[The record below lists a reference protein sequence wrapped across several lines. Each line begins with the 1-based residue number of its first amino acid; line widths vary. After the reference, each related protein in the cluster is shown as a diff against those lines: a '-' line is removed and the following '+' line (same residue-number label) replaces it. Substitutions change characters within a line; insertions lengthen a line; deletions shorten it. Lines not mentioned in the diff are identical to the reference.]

1 MFSRSTTIMGNPEA
15 IDPGIAYVR
24 DEVMPSLLTIE
35 GCIGLSMLLDRDT
48 GQCIVTTSWQSEE
61 AMRSS
66 DLHLRPMRER
76 AGELLGGQ
84 PQVEEWEIAV
94 MHRDHRS
101 SEGSCCRVVWMR
113 ANHTDMQRGI
123 DIYRMSLLP
132 RIESMPGFCSASL
145 MVNRELQRACATT
158 TFDTR
163 DAMEAAR
170 DEAWAIREEGVRDAG
185 VDVLDVAEYELCL
198 AHLRV
203 PELV

>member
-1 MFSRSTTIMGNPEA
+1 MFARSTTIMGSSET
-15 IDPGIAYVR
+15 IDSGIAYVS
-24 DEVMPSLLTIE
+24 DEVMPSLLTLE
-35 GCIGLSMLLDRDT
+35 DCVGLSMLADRDS
-48 GQCIVTTSWQSEE
+48 GQCIVTTSWRTAD

-76 AGELLGGQ
+76 AGQLLGGQ
-84 PQVEEWEIAV
+84 PQVEEWEVTV

-101 SEGSCCRVVWMR
+101 SEGSCCRVVWIR
-113 ANHTDMQRGI
+113 SDQADMHRFI

-132 RIESMPGFCSASL
+132 RIESMTGFCSASL

-158 TFDTR
+158 TFDSR
-163 DAMEAAR
+163 EAMEATR
-170 DEAWAIREEGVRDAG
+170 DEGSAIRDEGAREAG